1 MKATHGYYL
10 FKIEKMS
17 EYEIGKKFSSRQ
29 YGHDLQISYE
39 ENRKSLLTLHI
50 ESEVKSDNKKQAY
63 EQLRNIIKT
72 PTLDISKT
80 IRHFDKLVNGM
91 LRAGSSKKKE
101 KYHEALECY
110 ERSLE
115 IDRINETA
123 LANIGLVYIKL
134 GEYEKALE
142 YYSKN
147 LKISSEQGNVAAE
160 NISNFNIGII
170 HSIKGD
176 NKVAYQHLEKSLRIS
191 KHIGDDVGTSAVY
204 EVMGDISQKEKN
216 FYSALQNYE
225 KAKET
230 NYKTRDKNREKRIDK
245 KIFETH
251 RQMNDPSPSNVS

>member
-91 LRAGSSKKKE
+91 LRAGSSKKK
-101 KYHEALECY
+101 
-110 ERSLE
+110 RS
-115 IDRINETA
+115 ITKRW
-123 LANIGLVYIKL
+123 
-134 GEYEKALE
+134 
-142 YYSKN
+142 
-147 LKISSEQGNVAAE
+147 NV
-160 NISNFNIGII
+160 
-170 HSIKGD
+170 
-176 NKVAYQHLEKSLRIS
+176 
-191 KHIGDDVGTSAVY
+191 
-204 EVMGDISQKEKN
+204 M
-216 FYSALQNYE
+216 
-225 KAKET
+225 
-230 NYKTRDKNREKRIDK
+230 RD
-245 KIFETH
+245 H
-251 RQMNDPSPSNVS
+251 

>member
-1 MKATHGYYL
+1 M
-10 FKIEKMS
+10 
-17 EYEIGKKFSSRQ
+17 
-29 YGHDLQISYE
+29 
-39 ENRKSLLTLHI
+39 
-50 ESEVKSDNKKQAY
+50 
-63 EQLRNIIKT
+63 
-72 PTLDISKT
+72 
-80 IRHFDKLVNGM
+80 
-91 LRAGSSKKKE
+91 
-101 KYHEALECY
+101 
-110 ERSLE
+110 
-115 IDRINETA
+115 
-123 LANIGLVYIKL
+123 ANIGLVYIKL